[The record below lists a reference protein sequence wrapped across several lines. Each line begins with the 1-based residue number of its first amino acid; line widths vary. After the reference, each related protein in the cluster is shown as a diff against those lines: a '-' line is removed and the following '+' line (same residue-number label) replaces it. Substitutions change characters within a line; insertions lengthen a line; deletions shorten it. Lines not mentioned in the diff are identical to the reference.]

1 MRRCSHF
8 LFTHKV
14 LRSVIRRRLPSYGMS
29 LSYQRLLSTLVSG
42 SDSERCHGPIKYP
55 PNVSEIHYFLQ
66 NHKVKAVAS
75 KSEEVERVV
84 LSIWDE
90 ILEIG
95 DIALVEKYLNVKI
108 NLGMIFNASD
118 VLACLKKR
126 DMSPSECIFGAFI
139 RQSCVAG
146 DIKQAKSHL
155 RSLKESGVIPSSHTF
170 SHFLHG
176 YVKAGLPNKLV
187 SLQEKLSVIGL
198 WPSRIGYESILS
210 AYADLGDKSSL
221 MKTLDEALTV
231 LQPVKAEMKQ
241 INSHVFPPSF
251 ILDIYIKLVCSQK
264 DPSAT
269 CREIL
274 KKMPPILGPN
284 TFASDAVR
292 ILLARGRPAAALEVF
307 KMMDPENMN
316 SAYLYSLLHFAVL
329 GGLNEEQ
336 LQPFWKIPTRDD
348 SHLQMLVNKSKFYFE
363 RNISQKSG
371 NLANELKNPEDT
383 AHSSRTL
390 SDLESIL
397 SIHNV
402 SDPVLRAC
410 ALFRENM
417 YHKLSFRV
425 VDIEHVFWNAVRK
438 NSLSNVSRSIEA
450 LIDLFLLTKDYDG
463 FKIFFHRVAFDL
475 PNHAHLFLNRNTVKE
490 FLTEHT
496 QENWDF
502 LVSVL
507 RSKVIP
513 DGIACYCIRAMED
526 QRPMYPALNDHVQS
540 SWFSELLLRRL
551 RKFDYSKILKNL
563 HWITKSFCKSNSAD
577 IVYSLQQKAIEHGFM
592 LLPETIKSII
602 ITPYLVRGNLLE
614 HRHLCFRN
622 HELTSHYPVNLNSD
636 DNNNAFKQFDSII
649 KISSTSSTEEIVDRT
664 VNWLVKHIP
673 CHLFKTPIDSLT
685 FDIPTWLII
694 CQRLLQD
701 GSTFSES
708 INWMS
713 LALKWL
719 EQTSNEPNYLDCF
732 KDWFKYAPNNS
743 TSTALL
749 IAGLIHPKSREW
761 ALSVLSERSDAIY
774 DIIVSD
780 SLNHLS
786 GENQC
791 SLAEIISGFGKTNT
805 LAVAR
810 QLYRN
815 GFDAPT
821 LQYIISKS
829 PENEYINELVQ
840 LSVAKTS
847 WITPMFDFISEHY
860 PDKKLTFYNNL
871 LTVLRTR
878 ADSRDTLILVSKLP
892 HDSISQLDPIN
903 RWFLDA
909 ISKLITFSKVS
920 QKLLFSDLNSV
931 LSNTG
936 LSSNLVVYD
945 LCAAI
950 NSSKYQTL
958 IESLKSIMDEKS
970 LDIVVSFVIYFIL
983 INKGVTDLYQLLH
996 FTSHTHEKK
1005 ILFLFCKYSQP
1016 FIKYNLKYCILSQG
1030 QHYNGDSLDWL
1041 SMSGMQ
1047 FLEIKPFPIK
1057 QKDNVP
1063 VKTIEDCMELSP
1075 EKSIADIAQ
1084 FLVNQHKSNER
1095 VGYTVQS
1102 IGQLWDLPSRLI
1114 LLHHFVNLGAVSL
1127 FKRILWSLPKQ
1138 DREMLYPLKFV
1149 AYIIQAF
1156 SSSALTGGMQSAENA
1171 NFAIQRLTDLPSNQ
1185 LATIICSPHMDTLFQ
1200 CWPTKH
1206 IKNLITIVN
1215 KISENGNSSIS
1226 SQLAGVLVNRGLYS
1240 QIDHL
1245 IKINKPIPPIFLAG
1259 SSRFPLTESSFLSTL
1274 EFVNTHNPEHIS
1286 EFLDH
1291 CKRNAERYSSE
1302 KQSNT

>member
-1 MRRCSHF
+1 MRCSHF
-8 LFTHKV
+8 LFTNKV
-14 LRSVIRRRLPSYGMS
+14 LSSVIRRRLPSYG
-29 LSYQRLLSTLVSG
+29 LSRRLLSTLVSG
-42 SDSERCHGPIKYP
+42 SDSERWRGPINYP

-66 NHKVKAVAS
+66 NHKVKAVDS
-75 KSEEVERVV
+75 KSGEIERVV

-95 DIALVEKYLNVKI
+95 DIALVEKYLNVRI
-108 NLGMIFNASD
+108 NLGMIFNTND

-126 DMSPSECIFGAFI
+126 DMSPSECVFGAFI

-155 RSLKESGVIPSSHTF
+155 RSLKESGIIPSSHTF

-198 WPSRIGYESILS
+198 WPSRIGYEGILS

-221 MKTLDEALTV
+221 IKTLNEALTV

-241 INSHVFPPSF
+241 INSHVFSPSF
-251 ILDIYIKLVCSQK
+251 ILDIYIKLICSQK

-274 KKMPPILGPN
+274 KKMPVILDPN

-307 KMMDPENMN
+307 KMMDSKNMS

-329 GGLNEEQ
+329 GGLSEEQ
-336 LQPFWKIPTRDD
+336 LQPFWKISARDD
-348 SHLQMLVNKSKFYFE
+348 SHLQTLVNKSFE
-363 RNISQKSG
+363 RSVSQKSG
-371 NLANELKNPEDT
+371 NLANESKNSEDT

-390 SDLESIL
+390 SDFESIL

-402 SDPVLRAC
+402 TDPVLRAC

-417 YHKLSFRV
+417 YHKLSFGV

-438 NSLSNVSRSIEA
+438 NSLSNVPRSIEA
-450 LIDLFLLTKDYDG
+450 LIDLFLLTKNYDG

-475 PNHAHLFLNRNTVKE
+475 PKHAHLFLSRNTVKE

-526 QRPMYPALNDHVQS
+526 QRPMYPALNDHVQP

-551 RKFDYSKILKNL
+551 HKFDHSKILKNL

-577 IVYSLQQKAIEHGFM
+577 IVYSLQQKAIEHGFL

-636 DNNNAFKQFDSII
+636 DNKNAFKQFDSII

-664 VNWLVKHIP
+664 VDWLVKHIP

-701 GSTFSES
+701 GSTFSDP
-708 INWMS
+708 INWMY

-732 KDWFKYAPNNS
+732 KDWFNYAPNNN

-761 ALSVLSERSDAIY
+761 ALSVLSERNDAIY

-786 GENQC
+786 GENQS
-791 SLAEIISGFGKTNT
+791 SLAEIISGFEKTNT
-805 LAVAR
+805 LAIAR

-821 LQYIISKS
+821 LQYIISKL

-847 WITPMFDFISEHY
+847 WITPMLDFISEHY

-871 LTVLRTR
+871 LTVLKTR
-878 ADSRDTLILVSKLP
+878 SDSRDTLILVSKLP
-892 HDSISQLDPIN
+892 HDSISQIDPIN
-903 RWFLDA
+903 RWFLGT
-909 ISKLITFSKVS
+909 ISKLINFSKVP
-920 QKLLFSDLNSV
+920 QKLLLSDLNSV
-931 LSNTG
+931 LSDTG
-936 LSSNLVVYD
+936 LSSNLVFYD

-958 IESLKSIMDEKS
+958 IESLKSIMDEKT
-970 LDIVVSFVIYFIL
+970 LDIVVSFVIYFVL
-983 INKGVTDLYQLLH
+983 INKGVTELYQLLH

-1047 FLEIKPFPIK
+1047 FLEIKPLTIK
-1057 QKDNVP
+1057 QKNNVL
-1063 VKTIEDCMELSP
+1063 VKTNEDCMELSP

-1084 FLVNQHKSNER
+1084 FLVNQEKSNEH
-1095 VGYTVQS
+1095 VGYTVKS

-1138 DREMLYPLKFV
+1138 DREMFYPLKFV

-1156 SSSALTGGMQSAENA
+1156 SGSALTGGMQSAENT

-1185 LATIICSPHMDTLFQ
+1185 LATIICSPHMVTLFQ

-1206 IKNLITIVN
+1206 MKNLITIVN

-1226 SQLAGVLVNRGLYS
+1226 SQLAGVLVNRGLYN

-1245 IKINKPIPPIFLAG
+1245 VKINKPIPPLFLAG

-1302 KQSNT
+1302 KQSNCK

>member
-1 MRRCSHF
+1 MLRGGMTLLPH
-8 LFTHKV
+8 
-14 LRSVIRRRLPSYGMS
+14 LRSVIKRRFQSYGMS

-42 SDSERCHGPIKYP
+42 SDSERYRGHIKYP
-55 PNVSEIHYFLQ
+55 PNVSEIHYFLK

-95 DIALVEKYLNVKI
+95 DIALVEKHLNVRI
-108 NLGMIFNASD
+108 NLGIIFDAND

-126 DMSPSECIFGAFI
+126 NMSPSEGVFGAFI

-146 DIKQAKSHL
+146 DIKQAKSYL
-155 RSLKESGVIPSSHTF
+155 RSLKESGVIPSPHTF

-198 WPSRIGYESILS
+198 WPSRIGYEGILS

-241 INSHVFPPSF
+241 VNSHVFHPSF
-251 ILDIYIKLVCSQK
+251 ILDIYMKLVCSQK
-264 DPSAT
+264 DAGAT

-274 KKMPPILGPN
+274 KKMPQMLSPN
-284 TFASDAVR
+284 TFASDAVK

-307 KMMDPENMN
+307 KMMDLKNMN
-316 SAYLYSLLHFAVL
+316 SAYLYSLLYFADL
-329 GGLNEEQ
+329 GGLSEAEV
-336 LQPFWKIPTRDD
+336 QPFWKISARDD
-348 SHLQMLVNKSKFYFE
+348 SHLQMLVNKSKPYFE
-363 RNISQKSG
+363 RSVSKQSG

-383 AHSSRTL
+383 THSPRTL
-390 SDLESIL
+390 CYLESIL

-402 SDPVLRAC
+402 SDPVVHAC

-417 YHKLSFRV
+417 YHNLLFHV
-425 VDIEHVFWNAVRK
+425 DDIEHVFWNAVKK
-438 NSLSNVSRSIEA
+438 NSLSNVPRSIEA

-463 FKIFFHRVAFDL
+463 FKNFFYRVASDSPKHAHIFF
-475 PNHAHLFLNRNTVKE
+475 NRNTIKE

-507 RSKVIP
+507 RSKFIL
-513 DGIACYCIRAMED
+513 DGTVCYCIRAMED
-526 QRPMYPALNDHVQS
+526 QRSMYPALNDHVQP
-540 SWFSELLLRRL
+540 SWFSELLLHRL
-551 RKFDYSKILKNL
+551 YKFDYPKILKNL

-577 IVYSLQQKAIEHGFM
+577 IVYSLQEKAMEHGFL

-602 ITPYLVRGNLLE
+602 ITPYLVQGNLLE

-622 HELTSHYPVNLNSD
+622 HELTNHYPVNLINI
-636 DNNNAFKQFDSII
+636 DNKNTLKEFDSII
-649 KISSTSSTEEIVDRT
+649 KISSTSCTEEIVDKT
-664 VNWLVKHIP
+664 VDWLTKYIP
-673 CHLFKTPIDSLT
+673 CHLFKTSIDSRT
-685 FDIPTWLII
+685 FHIPTWLII
-694 CQRLLQD
+694 CQRLLQN
-701 GSTFSES
+701 GSTFNEPM
-708 INWMS
+708 NWMY

-719 EQTSNEPNYLDCF
+719 EQTSNTPNHLDCF
-732 KDWFKYAPNNS
+732 KDWFNYAPNNS
-743 TSTALL
+743 ISTALL
-749 IAGLIHPKSREW
+749 IAGLIHSKSREW
-761 ALSVLSERSDAIY
+761 ALSVLSERNDAIY

-780 SLNHLS
+780 SLNHLTD
-786 GENQC
+786 ENQS

-805 LAVAR
+805 LAIAR

-815 GFDAPT
+815 GFDPPT
-821 LQYIISKS
+821 LQYIINKL

-847 WITPMFDFISEHY
+847 WITPMLDFISEHY

-878 ADSRDTLILVSKLP
+878 SDCRDTLVLVSKLP
-892 HDSISQLDPIN
+892 HDSISQIDPTN
-903 RWFLDA
+903 RWFLDT
-909 ISKLITFSKVS
+909 ISKLINFSKVP
-920 QKLLFSDLNSV
+920 QKLLFSDLNYV
-931 LSNTG
+931 LSDIG
-936 LSSNLVVYD
+936 LSSNLVSYD
-945 LCAAI
+945 LCSAI
-950 NSSKYQTL
+950 NSSKYKTL
-958 IESLKSIMDEKS
+958 FELLKRFHNIMDEKT

-983 INKGVTDLYQLLH
+983 INKGITELYQVLH
-996 FTSHTHEKK
+996 FTAHTHEQK
-1005 ILFLFCKYSQP
+1005 LLSMLCKYSQP
-1016 FIKYNLKYCILSQG
+1016 FLKYNLKYCILSQG

-1047 FLEIKPFPIK
+1047 YFEFKPLPI
-1057 QKDNVP
+1057 QQNDHVT
-1063 VKTIEDCMELSP
+1063 VKTNEDCMELSP
-1075 EKSIADIAQ
+1075 DKSIADIAQ
-1084 FLVNQHKSNER
+1084 FLVDQQKSNEH

-1102 IGQLWDLPSRLI
+1102 IGQLWDLPNRLL
-1114 LLHHFVNLGAVSL
+1114 LLHHFVNLGAVTL
-1127 FKRILWSLPKQ
+1127 FKHILWSLPKQ
-1138 DREMLYPLKFV
+1138 DREMFYPLKFV
-1149 AYIIQAF
+1149 ASIIQAF
-1156 SSSALTGGMQSAENA
+1156 LSSGRTGGMQNAENV
-1171 NFAIQRLTDLPSNQ
+1171 NYAIQRLTDLPSDQ
-1185 LATIICSPHMDTLFQ
+1185 LATIICSPHIDTLFQ

-1206 IKNLITIVN
+1206 MKNLITIVN

-1240 QIDHL
+1240 HIDHL
-1245 IKINKPIPPIFLAG
+1245 TKINKPIPPIFLAG
-1259 SSRFPLTESSFLSTL
+1259 SSRFPLKESSFLSTL

-1291 CKRNAERYSSE
+1291 CKRNAGM
-1302 KQSNT
+1302 K

>member
-14 LRSVIRRRLPSYGMS
+14 LRSVIKRRSPSYGLS

-42 SDSERCHGPIKYP
+42 SDSERCRGPIKYP
-55 PNVSEIHYFLQ
+55 PNVCEIHYFLQ

-75 KSEEVERVV
+75 ESEEFKRVV
-84 LSIWDE
+84 LSIWDK

-95 DIALVEKYLNVKI
+95 DIALVEKYLDVRI
-108 NLGMIFNASD
+108 NLGMIFNAND

-198 WPSRIGYESILS
+198 WPSRIGYEGILS

-221 MKTLDEALTV
+221 IKTLDEALTV

-274 KKMPPILGPN
+274 KKMPLILGPN
-284 TFASDAVR
+284 TFALDAVR

-307 KMMDPENMN
+307 KMIDPENMN

-329 GGLNEEQ
+329 GGLSEEQ
-336 LQPFWKIPTRDD
+336 LQPFWKISTRDD
-348 SHLQMLVNKSKFYFE
+348 SYFQMLVNK
-363 RNISQKSG
+363 
-371 NLANELKNPEDT
+371 DT

-402 SDPVLRAC
+402 SNPVLRAC

-425 VDIEHVFWNAVRK
+425 VDIENVFWNAVRK
-438 NSLSNVSRSIEA
+438 NSLSNVHRSIEA

-463 FKIFFHRVAFDL
+463 FKIFFHRVASDL
-475 PNHAHLFLNRNTVKE
+475 PKHVHLFLNRNTVRE

-507 RSKVIP
+507 RSKVVP

-526 QRPMYPALNDHVQS
+526 QRLMYPALNDHVQP

-551 RKFDYSKILKNL
+551 RKFDHSKILKNL

-577 IVYSLQQKAIEHGFM
+577 IVYSLQQKAIEHGFL

-622 HELTSHYPVNLNSD
+622 HEWTSHYPVNLNSD
-636 DNNNAFKQFDSII
+636 DNKNAFKQFDSII
-649 KISSTSSTEEIVDRT
+649 KISSTSSTEKIVDRT

-701 GSTFSES
+701 GSAFSEP
-708 INWMS
+708 INWMN

-761 ALSVLSERSDAIY
+761 ALSVLSERNDAIY

-791 SLAEIISGFGKTNT
+791 SF
-805 LAVAR
+805 AR

-847 WITPMFDFISEHY
+847 WITPMLDFISEHY

-878 ADSRDTLILVSKLP
+878 SDSRDTLILVSKLP
-892 HDSISQLDPIN
+892 HDSISQIDPIN
-903 RWFLDA
+903 RWFLNT
-909 ISKLITFSKVS
+909 ISKLINFSKVP
-920 QKLLFSDLNSV
+920 QKLLFSDLNSI

-936 LSSNLVVYD
+936 LSSNLVFYD

-958 IESLKSIMDEKS
+958 IESLKSIMDEKT

-983 INKGVTDLYQLLH
+983 INKGVTELYQLLH

-1047 FLEIKPFPIK
+1047 FLETKPLPIK

-1063 VKTIEDCMELSP
+1063 VKTNEDCMELSP

-1084 FLVNQHKSNER
+1084 FLVNQHKSNGR

-1156 SSSALTGGMQSAENA
+1156 SSSTLTGGMQSAENA
-1171 NFAIQRLTDLPSNQ
+1171 NFAIERLTDLPSNQ

-1259 SSRFPLTESSFLSTL
+1259 STRFPLTESSFLSTL

-1291 CKRNAERYSSE
+1291 CKRNTERYSSE
-1302 KQSNT
+1302 KRSNT